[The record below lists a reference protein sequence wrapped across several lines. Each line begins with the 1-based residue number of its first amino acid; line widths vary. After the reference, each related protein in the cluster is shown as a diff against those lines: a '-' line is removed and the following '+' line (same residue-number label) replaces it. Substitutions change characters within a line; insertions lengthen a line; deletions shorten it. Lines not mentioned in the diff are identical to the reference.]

1 MTVRR
6 WRYPYP
12 KGGRGL
18 KGTNTQEVS
27 MNPVADRVPEVLTGT
42 AQAFDRNRQLVVE
55 EISST
60 FARVDPSE
68 VAALVTELRLADRI
82 FVTGAGRSGLVLKM
96 AAMRLMHLGL
106 TVHVVGEITTPAIRA
121 GDLLLAA
128 SGSGTTA
135 SIVKAAETAVAQGAR
150 VAAYTTSK
158 GSPLALA
165 AAAVV
170 LIPAAQKTDHGSAL
184 SRQYSGSLFEQVL
197 FATTEAVFQSLW
209 IEDDTAA
216 EDLWLRHA
224 NLE

>member
-1 MTVRR
+1 MSVIA
-6 WRYPYP
+6 
-12 KGGRGL
+12 
-18 KGTNTQEVS
+18 E
-27 MNPVADRVPEVLTGT
+27 ADPAALADTSR
-42 AQAFDRNRQLVVE
+42 AFSRNRVLVQD
-55 EISST
+55 EISEV
-60 FARVDPSE
+60 FQRVDPAQ
-68 VAALVTELRLADRI
+68 VAALVTEVRLADRI

-106 TVHVVGEITTPAIRA
+106 TVHVVGEATAPAIRA

-135 SIVKAAETAVAQGAR
+135 GVVNAAETAAGQGAR
-150 VAAYTTSK
+150 VAAYTTNS
-158 GSPLALA
+158 GSPLAA
-165 AAAVV
+165 VAAAVV

-209 IEDDTAA
+209 DEDAAAA
-216 EDLWLRHA
+216 EELWQRHA

>member
-1 MTVRR
+1 MSTIAATD
-6 WRYPYP
+6 PAA
-12 KGGRGL
+12 L
-18 KGTNTQEVS
+18 TS
-27 MNPVADRVPEVLTGT
+27 SALTGT
-42 AQAFDRNRQLVVE
+42 SRAFGRNRALLLE
-55 EISST
+55 EVGGVLNS
-60 FARVDPSE
+60 VDPAE

-106 TVHVVGEITTPAIRA
+106 TVHVVGETTAPAIRA

-135 SIVKAAETAVAQGAR
+135 GVVKAAETAVAQGAR
-150 VAAYTTSK
+150 VAAYTTNS
-158 GSPLALA
+158 GSPLAAA

-170 LIPAAQKTDHGSAL
+170 LIPAAQKTDHGSPVT
-184 SRQYSGSLFEQVL
+184 RQYSGSLFEQVL

-209 IEDDTAA
+209 DEDAA
-216 EDLWLRHA
+216 APEDLWQRHA

>member
-1 MTVRR
+1 MAFCPPGRRASIEGFQPFEEARTMTAS
-6 WRYPYP
+6 
-12 KGGRGL
+12 
-18 KGTNTQEVS
+18 TEI
-27 MNPVADRVPEVLTGT
+27 DPEVLTGSP
-42 AQAFDRNRQLVVE
+42 QAFDRNRVLVLD
-55 EISST
+55 EISNVLQ
-60 FARVDPSE
+60 RVDPAE

-106 TVHVVGEITTPAIRA
+106 TVHVVGETTAPAIRA

-135 SIVKAAETAVAQGAR
+135 GVVKAAETAVAQGAR
-150 VAAYTTSK
+150 VAAYTTSE
-158 GSPLALA
+158 GSPLAEA

-170 LIPAAQKTDHGSAL
+170 LIPAARKTDHGSAL
-184 SRQYSGSLFEQVL
+184 TKQYSGSLFEQVL

-209 IEDDTAA
+209 DEDSTAP
-216 EDLWLRHA
+216 EDLWERHA

>member
-1 MTVRR
+1 MSTIAATD
-6 WRYPYP
+6 PAP
-12 KGGRGL
+12 LTDSPLTG
-18 KGTNTQEVS
+18 S
-27 MNPVADRVPEVLTGT
+27 PLTGT
-42 AQAFDRNRQLVVE
+42 SRAFDRNRVLVLD
-55 EISST
+55 EIREV
-60 FARVDPSE
+60 FQRVDPAE

-106 TVHVVGEITTPAIRA
+106 TVHVVGETTSPAIRA

-135 SIVKAAETAVAQGAR
+135 GVVKAAETAVAHGAR

-158 GSPLALA
+158 GSPLAAA

-170 LIPAAQKTDHGSAL
+170 VIPAAQKTDHGSAVT
-184 SRQYSGSLFEQVL
+184 RQYSGSLFEQVL

-209 IEDDTAA
+209 DEDAAAA
-216 EDLWLRHA
+216 EDLWQRHA

>member
-1 MTVRR
+1 MSV
-6 WRYPYP
+6 
-12 KGGRGL
+12 
-18 KGTNTQEVS
+18 VS
-27 MNPVADRVPEVLTGT
+27 ETDPAALADVSRTFG
-42 AQAFDRNRQLVVE
+42 RNRLLVQD
-55 EISST
+55 EISEV
-60 FARVDPSE
+60 FQRVDPAQ

-106 TVHVVGEITTPAIRA
+106 TVHVVGETTAPAIRS

-135 SIVKAAETAVAQGAR
+135 GVVKAAETAAAQGAR
-150 VAAYTTSK
+150 IAVYTTNS
-158 GSPLALA
+158 GSPLSKA
-165 AAAVV
+165 ASAVV
-170 LIPAAQKTDHGSAL
+170 LIPAAQKTDHGSAV

-209 IEDDTAA
+209 DDDAA
-216 EDLWLRHA
+216 SPEELWQRHA